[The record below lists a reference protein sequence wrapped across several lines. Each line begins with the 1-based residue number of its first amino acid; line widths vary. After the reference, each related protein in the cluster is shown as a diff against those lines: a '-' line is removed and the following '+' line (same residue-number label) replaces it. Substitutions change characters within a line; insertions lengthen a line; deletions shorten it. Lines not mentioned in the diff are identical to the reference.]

1 MGDHLFLQ
9 NFKQSFSS
17 IAEDTEFIN
26 HFPGLHHQDNN
37 LTLNLMG
44 FPNHSM
50 IFPPLENFPGL
61 FIQDDKTVI
70 SAEPVMTSNEKA
82 KKRKA
87 KDISETTSPN
97 TSAYS
102 SPQVSDNATTKPNV
116 SFVFVSSD
124 LIELAQF
131 RHLI

>member
-37 LTLNLMG
+37 LTLNFMG

-70 SAEPVMTSNEKA
+70 LAEPVMTSNQKA

-87 KDISETTSPN
+87 KDISTTPETTSPN

-102 SPQVSDNATTKPNV
+102 SPNV
-116 SFVFVSSD
+116 SFVFISFD
-124 LIELAQF
+124 LIEFAQF